1 VISMVTPPLL
11 TITDLKGCYKG
22 WFGIVRAVD
31 GVSLS
36 IDNGKIVGLAG
47 ESGCGKSTLAHL
59 ISGTLPPLLH
69 YESGKVTV
77 DGFDIYSTN
86 PELLRTEVKCKRMS
100 FVPQAS
106 MDSLN
111 PVRRIS
117 DFIMDVVSERTGKRP
132 SKNEVLKIAGEHFA
146 KLGLDKHVL
155 DLYSHELSGGMKQ
168 RAVIAIS
175 TLWNPKLLVVDE
187 PTSALDVTSQKLII
201 KLLLDLRQDE
211 IVKSMLFITHDI
223 PLLRQICDGC
233 AVMYAGKIVETG
245 TADEI
250 INDPLHPYTRGL
262 LYSTIAYNPKEE
274 GKRQLKSIS
283 GTPPDLRTPP
293 SGCRFHPRC
302 EECIETCK
310 TNEPPKITKD
320 DREVSCWI
328 YH

>member
-1 VISMVTPPLL
+1 MVTRPLL
-11 TITDLKGCYKG
+11 TIRDLKGYYRG

-36 IDNGKIVGLAG
+36 VDNGKIVGLVG
-47 ESGCGKSTLAHL
+47 ESGCGKSTLAQL

-77 DGFDIYSTN
+77 DGFDVYGTD
-86 PELLRTEVKCKRMS
+86 PEVLRTEVKCKRMS

-111 PVRRIS
+111 PVKRIS
-117 DFIMDVVSERTGKRP
+117 DFIMDVVSERTRKHP
-132 SKNEVLKIAGEHFA
+132 SKNEVLKMAGEHFV
-146 KLGLDKHVL
+146 KLGLDKRVL
-155 DLYSHELSGGMKQ
+155 NLYSHELSGGMKQ

-187 PTSALDVTSQKLII
+187 PTSALDVTSQKRII

-211 IVKSMLFITHDI
+211 IIRSMLFITHDT
-223 PLLRQICDGC
+223 PLLRQVCEEC

-250 INDPLHPYTRGL
+250 ITDPLHPYTRGL
-262 LYSTIAYNPKEE
+262 ISSTIAYNPQWRE
-274 GKRQLKSIS
+274 KRQLKSVP
-283 GTPPDLRTPP
+283 GTPPDLRNPP
-293 SGCRFHPRC
+293 PGCRFHPRC
-302 EECIETCK
+302 EECMEICK
-310 TNEPPKITKD
+310 TKEPPIITKTK
-320 DREVSCWI
+320 RQVSCWL